1 MSSDGERDLIVSTE
15 RGLYCAAGDFYID
28 TWKPVERTVTT
39 HAHSDHA
46 RSGCGRYLTAADGVN
61 VLRRRIGAD
70 AIIDPVEYGQVVE
83 RNGVRVW
90 LLRAGTLWV

>member
-1 MSSDGERDLIVSTE
+1 MSPSSDLIVSTDK
-15 RGLYCAAGDFYID
+15 GLYCAPGDFYID
-28 TWKPVERTVTT
+28 AWKPVERTITT

-70 AIIDPVEYGQVVE
+70 AIIDAVEYGQVV
-83 RNGVRVW
+83 
-90 LLRAGTLWV
+90 